1 MTGHDDLLV
10 RLARAVA
17 TTPIEHALSERLCMA
32 CRDLAGA
39 DAAALSMTYD
49 SNDRMTLF
57 ATDDLAAQLEELQD
71 VFGEGPAHTA
81 AHTGAVAVCHVSEGS
96 SSPWPHFAVAAQE
109 RVGAATVHAVPM
121 MPDGETIGVMTLY
134 QGDHGEDRPL
144 ALPQDTL
151 TRLAAATAAALVRD
165 PDATAEEVERGPWQ
179 SRARIHQATGMVVA
193 QLAMP
198 PDDALAVLKAHAYAA
213 DTTLED
219 VASRVLSRT
228 LRFHPPTDRGR

>member
-17 TTPIEHALSERLCMA
+17 TTPLEHALSERLCMA

-39 DAAALSMTYD
+39 DAAALSVTYAN
-49 SNDRMTLF
+49 SDRMTLF
-57 ATDDLAAQLEELQD
+57 ATDPLATQLEELED
-71 VFGEGPAHTA
+71 VLGEGPARTA
-81 AHTGAVAVCHVSEGS
+81 ADTGALEVCRLADGAE
-96 SSPWPHFAVAAQE
+96 SPWPNFAVAASA

-121 MPDGETIGVMTLY
+121 KPDGQTIGVMTLY
-134 QGDHGEDRPL
+134 QADHGEERPL

-151 TRLAAATAAALVRD
+151 IRLAAATAAALVRD

-193 QLAMP
+193 QLGLP

-213 DTTLED
+213 DTTLDD

-228 LRFHPPTDRGR
+228 LRFHPPTERGS